1 MIDDNQTKKILV
13 LGAGIVG
20 ICNALALR
28 EKGFEV
34 TLIDK
39 NEPSDAT
46 SYGNAGVISQ
56 WACIPQSMPGLWKK
70 VPKWLFD
77 PNGPLSIRWSYL
89 PRMTPWLIE
98 FLKAGRPERIPAI
111 SDAMFNLN
119 RPNLDLYK
127 QLLRGT
133 GEENLITDC
142 SYLYVSRKLNGL
154 NLNTFEWRLRE
165 ERGVP
170 FEQISGDQARDIEPD
185 LSLDIK
191 SAALIKDQGRTINP
205 GRLGKVLALK
215 AAKLGVSFLKAE
227 IVKIKPSSHGGYD
240 VFTDRGT
247 QTAASVVL
255 TAGVWSA
262 QLLEQLGVRVALE
275 AERGYHLV
283 FKDPCVNLTH
293 SVLDSDNK
301 FVSSSMEMGMRSAG
315 TAEFAGID
323 APPDYRRARVF
334 EKHAKSLFPH

>member
-98 FLKAGRPERIPAI
+98 FLKAGRP
-111 SDAMFNLN
+111 
-119 RPNLDLYK
+119 
-127 QLLRGT
+127 
-133 GEENLITDC
+133 
-142 SYLYVSRKLNGL
+142 
-154 NLNTFEWRLRE
+154 
-165 ERGVP
+165 
-170 FEQISGDQARDIEPD
+170 
-185 LSLDIK
+185 
-191 SAALIKDQGRTINP
+191 
-205 GRLGKVLALK
+205 
-215 AAKLGVSFLKAE
+215 
-227 IVKIKPSSHGGYD
+227 
-240 VFTDRGT
+240 
-247 QTAASVVL
+247 
-255 TAGVWSA
+255 
-262 QLLEQLGVRVALE
+262 
-275 AERGYHLV
+275 
-283 FKDPCVNLTH
+283 
-293 SVLDSDNK
+293 
-301 FVSSSMEMGMRSAG
+301 
-315 TAEFAGID
+315 
-323 APPDYRRARVF
+323 
-334 EKHAKSLFPH
+334 